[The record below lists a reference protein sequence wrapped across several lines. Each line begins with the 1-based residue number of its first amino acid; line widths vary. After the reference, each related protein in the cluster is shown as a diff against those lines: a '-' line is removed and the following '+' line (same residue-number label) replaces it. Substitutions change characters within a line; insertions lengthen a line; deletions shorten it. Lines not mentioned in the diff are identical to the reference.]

1 MPKIDVLLAGS
12 VRSTPNV
19 VPSTINTFVATNGAS
34 LPANYNV
41 NSTILQGSNLARP
54 LVTGLAFQTVD
65 LTLPGDVYPDRVN
78 SVDLRV
84 AKVLRFGRTSTNV
97 GFDFYNLLNANTGTA
112 FQQVFNPDVS
122 AVNTWGRP
130 TSILNP
136 RFARFNVTVNF

>member
-1 MPKIDVLLAGS
+1 VADDVPQLGDLHAGGS
-12 VRSTPNV
+12 VAS
-19 VPSTINTFVATNGAS
+19 NGNS
-34 LPANYNV
+34 LAANYNV
-41 NSTILQGSNLARP
+41 NSTILQTQSNLARP
-54 LVTGLAFQTVD
+54 LTPGLAFQTVD

-112 FQQVFNPDVS
+112 FQQVFNPDPA

>member
-1 MPKIDVLLAGS
+1 
-12 VRSTPNV
+12 
-19 VPSTINTFVATNGAS
+19 VATNGAS
-34 LPANYNV
+34 LAANYNV
-41 NSTILQGSNLARP
+41 NSAILQASNLARP
-54 LVTGLAFQTVD
+54 LTPGLAFQTVD

-84 AKVLRFGRTSTNV
+84 AKVLHFGRTSTNV

-112 FQQVFNPDVS
+112 FQQVFNPDPT
-122 AVNTWGRP
+122 AVNTWARP